1 MCDPSGISWRVNE
14 EHNDCDSTS
23 CKVSLSVQRPQYAG
37 LTLVCGL
44 IITQEEVMK
53 FSVLVDDYDAEL
65 ILRLKNKES
74 VESICLKSF
83 GRPRRLI
90 VLHPLKR
97 YKVLSIIHTHP

>member
-23 CKVSLSVQRPQYAG
+23 CKVSLSVHRPQYAG

-53 FSVLVDDYDAEL
+53 FSVLVDD
-65 ILRLKNKES
+65 
-74 VESICLKSF
+74 
-83 GRPRRLI
+83 
-90 VLHPLKR
+90 
-97 YKVLSIIHTHP
+97 